1 MYKILDMKI
10 AIIGYGNIGK
20 AVATGLI
27 HSGAVK
33 KNELCV
39 TRKTAGT
46 GQKETIRHL
55 SNKEAVKVSDIIIL
69 AVKPHQATDVLNEI
83 APDLDRKK
91 HQLVSLVTGYQISS
105 VQNFCKG
112 IPVYRAVP
120 NTSASVA
127 ESITCI
133 ATNQADGKK
142 REEIITLFSKIGR
155 VEIIEEDLVDAATV
169 LGACGIAYALRF
181 IRAASQGGTEIGF
194 SADQALKITA
204 QVVKGAA
211 DLILQ
216 SGFHPEQE
224 IDKVATPRG
233 ITITGLNEMEHQ
245 GFSSALIKG
254 VVASFR
260 KINLMEAV
268 K

>member
-1 MYKILDMKI
+1 MKV

-33 KNELCV
+33 QDDLFV
-39 TRKTAGT
+39 TRKTKNVDSNNSLKYVSNQEA
-46 GQKETIRHL
+46 TI
-55 SNKEAVKVSDIIIL
+55 ASDIIIL
-69 AVKPHQATDVLNEI
+69 AVKPHQTDEVMKEI
-83 APDLDRKK
+83 TPFLKK
-91 HQLVSLVTGYQISS
+91 NQHQLVSLVTGYKLITLQA
-105 VQNFCKG
+105 FCPG
-112 IPVYRAVP
+112 LPVYRAVP
-120 NTSASVA
+120 NTAASVV

-133 ATNQADGKK
+133 ATKQTKGKNLDN
-142 REEIITLFSKIGR
+142 IIALFSKIGR
-155 VEIIEEDLVDAATV
+155 VEIIDEGLADAATV
-169 LGACGIAYALRF
+169 LGACGIAFALRF

-211 DLILQ
+211 DLILKTG
-216 SGFHPEQE
+216 SHPEQE

-245 GFSSALIKG
+245 GLSSALIKG
-254 VVASFR
+254 LMASFN
-260 KINLMEAV
+260 KINQMTSE